1 MAKVKPGLG
10 GKGTVMS
17 MASTKHPDSHFEMNS
32 MNIKKA
38 DDGSFVVEH
47 RMQLKKKHE
56 GKDMYHGSYREPEVH
71 TAANG
76 KDLMAHV
83 GKHFGG
89 MKAAKNDADGDE

>member
-17 MASTKHPDSHFEMNS
+17 MASAKHPDSHFEMNS

-71 TAANG
+71 TAANE
-76 KDLMAHV
+76 KDLMVHV

-89 MKAAKNDADGDE
+89 KKVVADSEGGE